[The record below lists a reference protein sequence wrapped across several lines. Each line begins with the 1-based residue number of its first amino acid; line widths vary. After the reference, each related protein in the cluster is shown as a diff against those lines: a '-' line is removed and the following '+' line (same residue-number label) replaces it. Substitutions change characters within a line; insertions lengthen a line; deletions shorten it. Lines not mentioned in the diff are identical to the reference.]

1 MDWSGAAES
10 DRIKIACVLVDD
22 LLNSMGIDHIFMG
35 GFQLVLL
42 GAARKSRDID
52 VEVCIPGGSVSYE
65 RIRQAFR
72 TRPDL
77 LLFEGAHDLN
87 VSA

>member
-10 DRIKIACVLVDD
+10 DRIKIACILVHD

-42 GAARKSRDID
+42 GASRMSRDID
-52 VEVCIPGGSVSYE
+52 VEVSIPGGDASYE
-65 RIRQAFR
+65 KIKNAFR
-72 TRPDL
+72 ARGDL

-87 VSA
+87 VS